1 MRKELIYQSI
11 LNIWKIN

>member
-11 LNIWKIN
+11 LNNWKIN